1 MPINAQGRFVVV
13 GGASQIG
20 SHIGQQLLSTG
31 AREVIL
37 FDNLSLGPMET
48 MQPLL
53 ADERCTFIR
62 GDVLRLNELLDSVAG
77 ADGVFHVVGIMASTI
92 RENHWMSL
100 DVNIQGVQNC
110 LEACRRQGVRKVVLS
125 SSVGVYG
132 MAADNPT
139 DENSPMRW
147 QIAPPA
153 TNLYSACKVIAEA
166 LAAMYLAD
174 HGLDY
179 VALRYS
185 AVYGE
190 RQHKR
195 AVMGGHI
202 AETCERIRRG
212 EPPIIDGDGL
222 QVQDYV
228 YAGDVARANVMAMV
242 SAVTGEAINIVSGV
256 DTSQSRIVQIATQ
269 LSGLNLKPEHRELV
283 VTRLPPVTKI
293 GFSREK
299 AKRLLNWEPQVS
311 IEEGI
316 SRVLRWVDEKRMAP

>member
-1 MPINAQGRFVVV
+1 
-13 GGASQIG
+13 
-20 SHIGQQLLSTG
+20 
-31 AREVIL
+31 
-37 FDNLSLGPMET
+37 
-48 MQPLL
+48 
-53 ADERCTFIR
+53 
-62 GDVLRLNELLDSVAG
+62 
-77 ADGVFHVVGIMASTI
+77 
-92 RENHWMSL
+92 
-100 DVNIQGVQNC
+100 
-110 LEACRRQGVRKVVLS
+110 
-125 SSVGVYG
+125 

-212 EPPIIDGDGL
+212 SHRSLMATGFRFKTMSMRAMSLEP
-222 QVQDYV
+222 
-228 YAGDVARANVMAMV
+228 M
-242 SAVTGEAINIVSGV
+242 
-256 DTSQSRIVQIATQ
+256 
-269 LSGLNLKPEHRELV
+269 
-283 VTRLPPVTKI
+283 
-293 GFSREK
+293 
-299 AKRLLNWEPQVS
+299 
-311 IEEGI
+311 
-316 SRVLRWVDEKRMAP
+316 